1 MTMPHVLVTDG
12 ARGALGRGLYEGLG
26 PKHLAWFRIYLL
38 GYWFIEI
45 ARSTLPRLAT
55 FDPSWYSPH
64 GLWLLVPSSWREL
77 VFSTGALSGLKYATA
92 TGVAWMLLGL
102 PGRRWVAYI
111 NLFFLLTFTSFLR
124 GFGHSDHSHVQIFL
138 VTVVLSFSPAWDA
151 WSVSKGNEP
160 ASRAGEPHVKYGQ
173 SFAAMALIF
182 SVPYFAT
189 GIYRLAKEGLWIF
202 FGSSMQY
209 FLARDSLVLD
219 DFAFSAGLWVVEHG
233 ALLPLIN
240 FSFFLVT
247 LAELGAPWAHLKRG
261 YCAAFL
267 LVILPFH
274 VLSPLLMHIL
284 FLQNIVVT
292 VGLYLA
298 PLLIQRLGSL
308 DDGRS

>member
-1 MTMPHVLVTDG
+1 
-12 ARGALGRGLYEGLG
+12 
-26 PKHLAWFRIYLL
+26 
-38 GYWFIEI
+38 
-45 ARSTLPRLAT
+45 
-55 FDPSWYSPH
+55 
-64 GLWLLVPSSWREL
+64 
-77 VFSTGALSGLKYATA
+77 
-92 TGVAWMLLGL
+92 
-102 PGRRWVAYI
+102 
-111 NLFFLLTFTSFLR
+111 
-124 GFGHSDHSHVQIFL
+124 
-138 VTVVLSFSPAWDA
+138 
-151 WSVSKGNEP
+151 
-160 ASRAGEPHVKYGQ
+160 
-173 SFAAMALIF
+173 
-182 SVPYFAT
+182 
-189 GIYRLAKEGLWIF
+189 
-202 FGSSMQY
+202 Y